1 MFLHSRLL
9 ILLLS
14 AIFAAG
20 FSPPSLLSEKRASSV
35 SRLYQYAEP
44 AGRRDVLKVCVASAP
59 AFVAASSLY
68 PAAARAESA
77 EEAVAR
83 IAARSEAEN
92 ALAREK
98 EAALKAKNTGKSD
111 DGASGLVLGVLG
123 GGVALSLPFFLP
135 NLIRLGKKLGG
146 GGNPGM

>member
-1 MFLHSRLL
+1 MVEEGVCETGTDGKASGSRIQYFDPISVELAPNHHRHIPPVMFLHSRLL

-77 EEAVAR
+77 EVRGGFEA
-83 IAARSEAEN
+83 
-92 ALAREK
+92 
-98 EAALKAKNTGKSD
+98 
-111 DGASGLVLGVLG
+111 
-123 GGVALSLPFFLP
+123 
-135 NLIRLGKKLGG
+135 
-146 GGNPGM
+146 